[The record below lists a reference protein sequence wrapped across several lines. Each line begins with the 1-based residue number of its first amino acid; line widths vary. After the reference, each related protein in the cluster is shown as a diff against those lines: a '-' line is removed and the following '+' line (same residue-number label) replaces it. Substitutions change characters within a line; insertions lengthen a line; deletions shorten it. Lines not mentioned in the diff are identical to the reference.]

1 MPVQQWLWVPMSG
14 LASILIFTG
23 VRSGSIEQS
32 LVFDV
37 IGVWMVTLAVLAILR
52 GAPAARNSWLCI
64 ASGQAAFVVGDILWT
79 ISRAMGVDP
88 FPSIADIAYLSG
100 YPLIAVGLGL
110 AVRQRMGRGDRGGLL
125 DAAIL
130 ATGVSVVWWSAVLSP
145 IVAAADPDP
154 LLFWV
159 STAYPLGDL
168 LLLGMAMALLAAP
181 GARTSPFWLL
191 VISLLGLLVAD
202 LDFSLRSLEGTYVD
216 GGAADVLWLVGY
228 VAFASAASH
237 PAMARLLE
245 PRPVPVALLGPVRL
259 VLMGVAMLI
268 GPILLIAERSGTDGI
283 IFSVALATGV
293 LSLLVLVRLS
303 VIVGHLGRDIQRRI
317 SLEAQLSYQAFHDPL
332 TGIGN
337 RRRFMSSVG
346 SSLAAGNGTAVL
358 FLDLDD
364 LKNVNDELGHDVG
377 DAFLRA
383 VGHRLLAGIRPGDVA
398 CRIGGDEFAVV
409 LPGTGTTSEAER
421 IGRRLLG
428 ILALPAEIEDRTL
441 DVSASVGL
449 AVSATSDALTS
460 DELLR
465 RADVAMYHAKS
476 LGKRRLT
483 IYGPE
488 LEPPSP
494 SLELG
499 VATDSSPA
507 APARPRS
514 RRPRAAATS

>member
-1 MPVQQWLWVPMSG
+1 MSG

-37 IGVWMVTLAVLAILR
+37 IGVWMVTLAVVAIVR
-52 GAPAARNSWLCI
+52 GAPAGRNAWLCI
-64 ASGQAAFVVGDILWT
+64 ASGQAAFVVGDVLWT
-79 ISRAMGVDP
+79 VSRALGMDP
-88 FPSIADIAYLSG
+88 FPSIADVAYLSG
-100 YPLIAVGLGL
+100 YPLIAIGLGL
-110 AVRQRMGRGDRGGLL
+110 AIWQRVGHGDRSGLL

-130 ATGVSVVWWSAVLSP
+130 ATGVSVIWWSAVLSP

-154 LLFWV
+154 LVFWV

-168 LLLGMAMALLAAP
+168 LLLGMALGLFAAP

-191 VISLLGLLVAD
+191 VISLLALLVAD
-202 LDFSLRSLEGTYVD
+202 LDFSLRSLEGTYQD
-216 GGAADVLWLVGY
+216 GGPADVLWLTGY

-245 PRPVPVALLGPVRL
+245 PRPVPVALLGPMRL
-259 VLMGVAMLI
+259 LLMGVAMLI
-268 GPILLIAERSGTDGI
+268 GPVLLIAERSGTDGI
-283 IFSVALATGV
+283 ILAVALATAT

-303 VIVGHLGRDIQRRI
+303 FIVGHLGRDIQRRI

-346 SSLAAGNGTAVL
+346 SSLVAGNGTAVL

-364 LKNVNDELGHDVG
+364 LKDVNDELGHDAG
-377 DAFLRA
+377 DALLRA
-383 VGHRLLAGIRPGDVA
+383 VGHRLLAGLRPGDVA

-409 LPGTGTTSEAER
+409 LPGTGTADEAQR

-428 ILALPAEIEDRTL
+428 ILAVPAEIEDRTL
-441 DVSASVGL
+441 IVSASVGL
-449 AVSATSDALTS
+449 AVSSATEPITT

-476 LGKRRLT
+476 RGKRGLT
-483 IYGPE
+483 VYAPE

-494 SLELG
+494 SRERDLADPTPG
-499 VATDSSPA
+499 
-507 APARPRS
+507 APAPPRA
-514 RRPRAAATS
+514 RRPRAAAAS